1 MKFTLRDIVTPLAA
15 VLFLVMAVSGVALF
29 FHITP
34 GLFRTAH
41 EWLGL
46 LFAALAVWH
55 ASRYWRGLLGYLK
68 RPAALIAIT
77 LAVGLSL
84 STIGLT
90 GSLGERH
97 GNPQRVIQALA
108 QAPIDRAA
116 AAFGLTA
123 PEALARLQAKGIS
136 AEAGQPVK
144 DVARNAHMRPV
155 EMLSLLSGQ
164 PAGEDE
170 DED

>member
-1 MKFTLRDIVTPLAA
+1 MNFTVRDIVTPLAA
-15 VLFLVMAVSGVALF
+15 ILFLVMAVSGVALF

-34 GLFRTAH
+34 NLFRTAH

-68 RPAALIAIT
+68 RPVSLIAIT

-84 STIGLT
+84 ATIGLT
-90 GSLGERH
+90 GTLGHGR
-97 GNPQRVIQALA
+97 GNPHQVIEALA
-108 QAPIDRAA
+108 QAPLDKAA
-116 AAFGLTA
+116 AAFGLTG

-136 AEAGQPVK
+136 AEAGQPVRE
-144 DVARNAHMRPV
+144 VARNAHMRPV
-155 EMLSLLSGQ
+155 EMLALLSGQ
-164 PAGEDE
+164 TAGD
-170 DED
+170 DDDD